1 MQKER
6 RLARTS
12 DFASVFRHGKRY
24 YDPLISL
31 YVLPNAMQVSR
42 FGFSVSKRVSKAA
55 VVRNKV
61 KRRLREVTRAA
72 LICEGWDLV
81 LVPKK
86 DAASATFQELQRAV
100 TRLLNRGRLAGGEA
114 HPSPERTS
122 P

>member
-12 DFASVFRHGKRY
+12 DFASVFRQGKRY
-24 YDPLISL
+24 HDPLISL
-31 YVLPNAMQVSR
+31 YALPNARQISR

-61 KRRLREVTRAA
+61 KRRLREVARAA
-72 LICEGWDLV
+72 SVCEGWDLV
-81 LVPKK
+81 LVPRK

-100 TRLLNRGRLAGGEA
+100 TRLLNRGRLAGDEA